1 MRSWSSSTAA
11 LDAIM
16 AATWLE
22 SEMGGELK
30 PPQQNGSRH
39 TSRSSWLLLKAL
51 PRVFRQASSEWIN
64 DNAPRLGASVA
75 FYTLLSL
82 APVIVIAVAVAAV
95 VYGQEAAQGRLASE
109 IEGAAGPEVARII
122 QEIIRGAYVP
132 RTGVIATL
140 LGLATLAFGASSM
153 FVELHDAMNTIWDI
167 PLPPDRTNAATVIR
181 LIRDR
186 FYSFAAVLGIGF
198 LLLVSLVLNAWIAA
212 MGIAVPRPAAF
223 VILYL
228 VIAVLFAALYKIVPN
243 VRLRWSDVALGAMI
257 TSLLFM
263 IGKQFMGLYFAYAR
277 SGSAYSAAGSP
288 VVVLLWVYYSAQLF
302 FWGAEF
308 SKVYTKNVGSRSGR
322 QH

>member
-1 MRSWSSSTAA
+1 
-11 LDAIM
+11 
-16 AATWLE
+16 
-22 SEMGGELK
+22 MGGELT
-30 PPQQNGSRH
+30 PPQPDASRH
-39 TSRSSWLLLKAL
+39 TSRSSWLLLNAL

-109 IEGAAGPEVARII
+109 IRGVAGPEVARTI
-122 QEIIRGAYVP
+122 QEIIRGAYKP

-140 LGLATLAFGASSM
+140 LGLATLVFGASSI
-153 FVELHDAMNTIWDI
+153 FVELHDAMNTIWHVS
-167 PLPPDRTNAATVIR
+167 LPPDRTNAATVIR

-186 FYSFAAVLGIGF
+186 FYSFATVLGTGF
-198 LLLVSLVLNAWIAA
+198 MLLVSLVLNAWIAA
-212 MGIAVPRPAAF
+212 MRIAVPRAAAF
-223 VILYL
+223 MILYS
-228 VIAVLFAALYKIVPN
+228 VITVLFAALYKVVPD
-243 VRLRWSDVALGAMI
+243 VRLKWTDVALGAMI

-263 IGKQFMGLYFAYAR
+263 IGKQLMGLYFAHA
-277 SGSAYSAAGSP
+277 SFGATYSAVGSP
-288 VVVLLWVYYSAQLF
+288 IVVLLWVYYSAQLF

-308 SKVYTKNVGSRSGR
+308 SKVYTNTLGSRRGR